1 MFRLLEESGFS
12 RVRSAVVPNFRFRK
26 QSTQNSAEAYGVKA
40 VMITAG
46 KAEITVPGSSFP

>member
-12 RVRSAVVPNFRFRK
+12 RVRSAVVPNFRFSK

-40 VMITAG
+40 VMMTAG
-46 KAEITVPGSSFP
+46 KAEVTLSGSILP